1 MWVIKR
7 IYDNA
12 KTIQWGK
19 DRFGNAFLTPK
30 ALVKKKKKKQAKLG
44 FMETKKFSASK
55 GTIHSIEGQL
65 KEWDRI
71 SADHV
76 TDNSIRELLKLNT
89 NKKTNKKT
97 INSKSAKEV
106 NKHFSK
112 EYIPK
117 DAQYH

>member
-7 IYDNA
+7 IFDKNA

-19 DRFGNAFLTPK
+19 DGFGNAFLAPK
-30 ALVKKKKKKQAKLG
+30 ALVKKKKKKQAKLD
-44 FMETKKFSASK
+44 FMETKIFSASK
-55 GTIHSIEGQL
+55 GTIHRIKGQL

-71 SADHV
+71 AADHV
-76 TDNSIRELLKLNT
+76 TDNGIRELLKLN
-89 NKKTNKKT
+89 TNKKT